1 MIDVFGLNGI
11 IAICFGL
18 PDIKADSPLTKSHV
32 FLMQNARTSNSLH
45 QRLASK
51 EAPVTLLKGWPLKVR
66 PKVRVK

>member
-45 QRLASK
+45 HRD
-51 EAPVTLLKGWPLKVR
+51 
-66 PKVRVK
+66 